1 MADLVAAVEAAGYT
15 ARVPAPPGDDEEPAA
30 IEDAETR
37 SLRQRLLVSAV
48 LSVPVVALAMV
59 PAWQFEYWQW
69 LSLTL
74 AAPVVVWGAWPFH
87 RAAWANARHG
97 SSTMDT
103 LVSLGVLAAFGWS
116 LWALF
121 FGTAGAPGMKHP
133 FELTIERS
141 DGAGNIYLEAAAGV
155 TTFLLAGRWFEAR
168 SKRRAGA
175 ALRGLL
181 ELGARDVAVLRG
193 GSEVRVA
200 VEDLVV
206 GDLFVVRPGEK
217 VATDGVVTEGSSAV
231 DASLLTGESVPV
243 EVGVGDAVV
252 GATVNVGGRLVVR
265 ATRVGADTQLAQ
277 MARLV
282 EDAQMA
288 KGQAQR
294 LADRISGFFVPLVIA
309 LSVGTLGFWVGA
321 GGGWTAAFTAAVA
334 VLIVACP
341 CALGLATP
349 VAMMVGSGRGA
360 QLGILIRGPEALE
373 RTRRVDTVVLDK
385 TGTVT
390 TGRMTLTDVVVAD
403 GEDEHLLLRLAGALE
418 DASEHPVARAV
429 AAGARERVGSL
440 GTVDGLRQRRGPR
453 RPGRRRRAC
462 RGGRTPAAPRG
473 LVAAPDAGP
482 RVRPGRAEGRGCDRG
497 RGRLGRSG
505 PRAAR
510 GRRRREAH
518 LRRRGGPAP
527 RPRPPADA
535 AHRRQRG
542 RRPRRRP

>member
-1 MADLVAAVEAAGYT
+1 MWPSCAAVRRSASPSADLA
-15 ARVPAPPGDDEEPAA
+15 
-30 IEDAETR
+30 
-37 SLRQRLLVSAV
+37 
-48 LSVPVVALAMV
+48 
-59 PAWQFEYWQW
+59 
-69 LSLTL
+69 
-74 AAPVVVWGAWPFH
+74 
-87 RAAWANARHG
+87 
-97 SSTMDT
+97 
-103 LVSLGVLAAFGWS
+103 
-116 LWALF
+116 
-121 FGTAGAPGMKHP
+121 
-133 FELTIERS
+133 
-141 DGAGNIYLEAAAGV
+141 
-155 TTFLLAGRWFEAR
+155 
-168 SKRRAGA
+168 
-175 ALRGLL
+175 
-181 ELGARDVAVLRG
+181 
-193 GSEVRVA
+193 
-200 VEDLVV
+200 V

-252 GATVNVGGRLVVR
+252 GATVNAGGRLVVR

-288 KGQAQR
+288 KGRTQR

-429 AAGARERVGSL
+429 AAGARDRVGSL
-440 GTVDGLRQRRGPR
+440 GRVADFAQRRRPR
-453 RPGRRRRAC
+453 RPGRRRRA
-462 RGGRTPAAPRG
+462 
-473 LVAAPDAGP
+473 
-482 RVRPGRAEGRGCDRG
+482 
-497 RGRLGRSG
+497 
-505 PRAAR
+505 
-510 GRRRREAH
+510 
-518 LRRRGGPAP
+518 
-527 RPRPPADA
+527 
-535 AHRRQRG
+535 
-542 RRPRRRP
+542 

>member
-1 MADLVAAVEAAGYT
+1 MATTELELTGMTCASCANRIERKLNKIPGTTATVNYATEKAQVQAEGSVSVADLVAAVEAAGYT
-15 ARVPAPPGDDEEPAA
+15 ARVPAPPDDDEEPATP
-30 IEDAETR
+30 EDAETR

-74 AAPVVVWGAWPFH
+74 AAPVVVWGALPFH

-121 FGTAGAPGMKHP
+121 FGTAGEPGMKHP

-193 GSEVRVA
+193 GSEIRIAVA
-200 VEDLVV
+200 DLAV

-252 GATVNVGGRLVVR
+252 GATVNAGGRLVVR

-288 KGQAQR
+288 KGRTQR

-321 GGGWTAAFTAAVA
+321 GSGWTAAFTAAVA

-341 CALGLATP
+341 CAPAW
-349 VAMMVGSGRGA
+349 
-360 QLGILIRGPEALE
+360 
-373 RTRRVDTVVLDK
+373 
-385 TGTVT
+385 
-390 TGRMTLTDVVVAD
+390 
-403 GEDEHLLLRLAGALE
+403 
-418 DASEHPVARAV
+418 
-429 AAGARERVGSL
+429 
-440 GTVDGLRQRRGPR
+440 
-453 RPGRRRRAC
+453 RRRWR
-462 RGGRTPAAPRG
+462 
-473 LVAAPDAGP
+473 
-482 RVRPGRAEGRGCDRG
+482 
-497 RGRLGRSG
+497 
-505 PRAAR
+505 
-510 GRRRREAH
+510 
-518 LRRRGGPAP
+518 
-527 RPRPPADA
+527 
-535 AHRRQRG
+535 
-542 RRPRRRP
+542 